1 MSKIKELEILLKE
14 DVLVEVEENIEEALN
29 ILDKKKNNKEA
40 KEELEYMEEIQAYFN
55 DVILD
60 IDNNKLSEKNA
71 EDILEVLEEM
81 RIENQV

>member
-55 DVILD
+55 DVIID
-60 IDNNKLSEKNA
+60 IDNNKLSEKDA

>member
-1 MSKIKELEILLKE
+1 MSKIKELEKLLKE

-29 ILDKKKNNKEA
+29 ILDKKRNNKEA

-60 IDNNKLSEKNA
+60 IDNNKLSEKVA

>member
-1 MSKIKELEILLKE
+1 MSKVKELEVLLKE

>member
-60 IDNNKLSEKNA
+60 IDNNKLSEKDA

>member
-1 MSKIKELEILLKE
+1 MSKVKELEILLKE

-55 DVILD
+55 DVIID
-60 IDNNKLSEKNA
+60 IDNNKLSEKDA

>member
-1 MSKIKELEILLKE
+1 MSKIKELEVLLKE

>member
-1 MSKIKELEILLKE
+1 MSKVKELEVLLKE

-55 DVILD
+55 DVIID
-60 IDNNKLSEKNA
+60 IDNNKLSEKDA

>member
-1 MSKIKELEILLKE
+1 MSKIKELEKLLKE

-29 ILDKKKNNKEA
+29 ILDKKRNNKEA

-60 IDNNKLSEKNA
+60 INNNKLSEKDA
-71 EDILEVLEEM
+71 GDILEVLEEM